1 MLIFASQ
8 LGNKSWAWQIP
19 RNNKRTKK
27 MKPYTKEQLL
37 KRAIKDGTNPDLAKK
52 QINQNYE
59 RYIKFRSD
67 YSLAKA
73 TRYCIYIC

>member
-1 MLIFASQ
+1 
-8 LGNKSWAWQIP
+8 
-19 RNNKRTKK
+19 

-37 KRAIKDGTNPDLAKK
+37 KRAIKDGTNPDFAKK